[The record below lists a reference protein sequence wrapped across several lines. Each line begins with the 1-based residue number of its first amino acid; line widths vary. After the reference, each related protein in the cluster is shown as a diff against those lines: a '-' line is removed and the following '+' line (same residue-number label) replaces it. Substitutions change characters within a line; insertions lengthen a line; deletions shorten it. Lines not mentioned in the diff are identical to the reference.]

1 MSRMVRV
8 SMIGVAMIGIAIT
21 CAALGTR
28 AEAKAGPGADATH
41 AQRAGAESGPRVTL
55 APVKQTSIAARS
67 EVTGALQPAKALQ
80 FGFEVGGRL
89 EEIVAKK
96 GARVA
101 PGQVIAKLDP
111 EIADA
116 QVAQADAAVKAAEAS
131 AAVAADAASRTGEL
145 RKTNN
150 VSEQQAAAAQ
160 NQSAE
165 AQAQVLA
172 AKAQL
177 AQAKAARKRHE
188 LRAPFAGVLVDAP
201 DQVGAIVAP
210 GVSLFTLEQLDP
222 LSLRTTIAE
231 SERPMLA
238 LGAKVRVE
246 SAAGGVASDEATVS
260 AIIPSADPQT
270 RRVPIEISVPNK
282 SGKFVAH
289 TLARAVL
296 PLGAEEPAQAVAAS
310 ALAQV
315 GGDHLFVVT
324 ESGATRR
331 VPITVLERGAKQI
344 VFRAEE
350 TLTEVIDFP
359 AVDLDSGMKVS
370 VR

>member
-1 MSRMVRV
+1 MKRIVRV
-8 SMIGVAMIGIAIT
+8 SMVGAAMVGIAIT
-21 CAALGTR
+21 CVALGSR
-28 AEAKAGPGADATH
+28 AEVKPAPRAIASASQKVSLAKV
-41 AQRAGAESGPRVTL
+41 R
-55 APVKQTSIAARS
+55 QTSVAAKS

-89 EEIVAKK
+89 EQIFLKK
-96 GARVA
+96 GAHVA
-101 PGQVIAKLDP
+101 QGQVIARLDP

-116 QVAQADAAVKAAEAS
+116 QVAQGEAAVKAAEANAL
-131 AAVAADAASRTGEL
+131 AAEDAASRTGEL

-150 VSEQQAAAAQ
+150 ISEQQATAAQ
-160 NQSAE
+160 SQSAA

-188 LRAPFAGVLVDAP
+188 LRAPFAGVLVDCP
-201 DQVGAIVAP
+201 DQVGAIVGP
-210 GVSLFTLEQLDP
+210 GVALFTLEQLDP

-246 SAAGGVASDEATVS
+246 SAASGVASDEATVS